1 MIEEFD
7 VVALTTS
14 LPAYGLVEGDEGTVV
29 DTHPN
34 YRMYTVEFTRHG
46 KTVAV
51 VGVHAEDLR
60 VVWREP
66 VAAYAD

>member
-14 LPAYGLVEGDEGTVV
+14 LPAYGLIEGDTGTVV
-29 DTHPN
+29 DIHPA
-34 YRMYTVEFTRHG
+34 YKMCTVEFTRNE

-51 VGVHAEDLR
+51 VGIHAEDLR
-60 VVWREP
+60 VVWREQA
-66 VAAYAD
+66 AAYAD